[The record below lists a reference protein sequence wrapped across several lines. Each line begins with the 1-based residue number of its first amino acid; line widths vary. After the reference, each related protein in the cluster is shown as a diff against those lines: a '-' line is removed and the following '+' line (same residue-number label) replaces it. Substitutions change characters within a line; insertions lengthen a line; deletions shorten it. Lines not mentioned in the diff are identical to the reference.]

1 MIDEILLE
9 IAKER
14 ETQDF
19 VLETLRQQLFNEG
32 VEGFTYADSTIK
44 IKQRKNQPTN
54 RVTLRDTG
62 EFYDSFQIEATDEA
76 FIITSDS
83 EKNGYDILSKY
94 PEDKVILT
102 MDEVVLE
109 QIREYFEIR
118 LAEKINEE
126 LFNILDI

>member
-19 VLETLRQQLFNEG
+19 VLETLRQQLFNDG
-32 VEGFTYADSTIK
+32 VEGFTYADSTID
-44 IKQRKNQPTN
+44 IKRKKNQPTN

-62 EFYDSFQIEATDEA
+62 EFYDSWGIEATDEA

-83 EKNGYDILSKY
+83 EKNGYDLFSKY

-102 MDEVVLE
+102 MNDEVLN

-118 LAEKINEE
+118 LAEKVNEE
-126 LFNILDI
+126 LFKILDI

>member
-9 IAKER
+9 IANER

-32 VEGFTYADSTIK
+32 VEGFTYAESTID
-44 IKQRKNQPTN
+44 IKRKKNQPTN

-62 EFYDSFQIEATDEA
+62 EFYDSWQIEATDEA

-83 EKNGYDILSKY
+83 EKNGYDLLSKY
-94 PEDKVILT
+94 PEEKVILT
-102 MDEVVLE
+102 MDEDVLK

-118 LAEKINEE
+118 LSDKINEE